1 MEIKKLSPLAYKLHD
16 FLLQN
21 CVGESRAMKAQELAF
36 VLGLESGTRQLRLLR
51 AEINSS
57 ISEIQR
63 KVLTNNSGYFIAAA
77 ETPEK
82 AYEQYRQSA
91 WRKIKTG
98 VSMIQEGK
106 RLLESINMD
115 GQVRIDLT
123 GYLKPIVEIYN
134 KIEQPKPRQTLSEIM
149 DELDKIA
156 SDPLC
161 IEAMKLYGGTPDKD
175 DEE

>member
-21 CVGESRAMKAQELAF
+21 CVGESKAYKAKELVF
-36 VLGLESGTRQLRLLR
+36 ILGLDGGTRQLRHLR

-123 GYLKPIVEIYN
+123 GHLKPIVEIYN
-134 KIEQPKPRQTLSEIM
+134 KIERQNQPSTFSDLM
-149 DELDKIA
+149 DSLDKLT
-156 SDPLC
+156 SDPLVM
-161 IEAMKLYGGTPDKD
+161 EAMKLYGGTPDKD